1 MKEESQM
8 SQYTRRQFIK
18 NTIAVG
24 AGITGFP
31 MVFIP
36 KIDAAWTPKTLIHPN
51 IDNLKVVAVTDKNM
65 IKGDAPSSGWSRQDK
80 LVDTRVVWENMD
92 KLACHL
98 TDLEE
103 PEAAWKTIFVK
114 PPKKSWQE
122 TVVAIK
128 TNNLG
133 SQHTRSAVMAKICN
147 TLTDTMGVRP
157 GNIHIYDAS
166 HGNRMRK
173 KSPFSGLPDG
183 SRIQGEWGGIG
194 TETDIN
200 ADAWSGNTDCVK
212 YLVNGFV
219 DILVNIS
226 VCKGHSSRFGKFTMT
241 MKNHLGTFSP
251 WPAHT
256 GGGLDYVIGINQSR
270 EVLGPMDKKSGK
282 ILFPRQQLCLVDA
295 LWSSRGGPRGNS
307 THQTHFIAMGTLSPV
322 VDYQVATH
330 LRGARMGWKP
340 NKKAAQK
347 MLAAFGYNVSDLP
360 AGGRLIEV

>member
-1 MKEESQM
+1 M
-8 SQYTRRQFIK
+8 K

-36 KIDAAWTPKTLIHPN
+36 KIGAAWAPKTIVHPN
-51 IDNLKVVAVTDKNM
+51 IDNLRVVAITDENM
-65 IKGDAPSSGWSRQDK
+65 ITGNAPDASWSRQDE
-80 LVDTRVVWENMD
+80 LVNDQLVWENMD
-92 KLACHL
+92 KLACSL
-98 TDLEE
+98 TEIGD
-103 PEAAWKTIFVK
+103 PGAAWKTVFVK

-133 SQHTRSAVMAKICN
+133 RQHTRSAVMAKICA
-147 TLTDTMGVRP
+147 TLTDTIGVRSD
-157 GNIHIYDAS
+157 NIHIYDGS
-166 HGNRMRK
+166 HGGGMER
-173 KSPFSGLPDG
+173 KSPFKGLPPG

-194 TETDIN
+194 TSTDIN
-200 ADAWSGNTDCVK
+200 ADAWNGSTDCLK

-226 VCKGHSSRFGKFTMT
+226 MCKGHSSRFGSFTMT

-251 WPAHT
+251 WPAHS
-256 GGGLDYVIGINQSR
+256 GGGLNYVIGINQSR
-270 EVLGPMDKKSGK
+270 EILGSMDKKSGK

-295 LWSSRGGPRGNS
+295 LWASHGGPQGNS
-307 THQTHFIAMGTLSPV
+307 THQTHFLAMGTLSPV

-330 LRGARMGWKP
+330 FREARMGWKP
-340 NKKAAQK
+340 NKNAALK
-347 MLAAFGYNVSDLP
+347 MLTEFGYSASDLP

>member
-1 MKEESQM
+1 M
-8 SQYTRRQFIK
+8 K

-36 KIDAAWTPKTLIHPN
+36 KIGAAWAPKTIVHPN
-51 IDNLKVVAVTDKNM
+51 IDNLRVVAITDENM
-65 IKGDAPSSGWSRQDK
+65 ITGNAPDASWSRQDE
-80 LVDTRVVWENMD
+80 LVNDQLVWENMD
-92 KLACHL
+92 KLACSL
-98 TDLEE
+98 TEIGD
-103 PEAAWKTIFVK
+103 PGAAWKTVFVK

-133 SQHTRSAVMAKICN
+133 RQHTRSAVMAKICA
-147 TLTDTMGVRP
+147 TLTDTIGVRSD
-157 GNIHIYDAS
+157 NIHIYDGS
-166 HGNRMRK
+166 HGGGMER
-173 KSPFSGLPDG
+173 KSPFKGLPPG

-194 TETDIN
+194 TSTDIN
-200 ADAWSGNTDCVK
+200 ADAWNGSTDCLK

-226 VCKGHSSRFGKFTMT
+226 MCKGHSSRFGNFTMT

-251 WPAHT
+251 WPAHS
-256 GGGLDYVIGINQSR
+256 GGGLNYVIGINQSR
-270 EVLGPMDKKSGK
+270 EILGSMDKKSGK

-295 LWSSRGGPRGNS
+295 LWASRGGPQGNS
-307 THQTHFIAMGTLSPV
+307 THQTHFLAMGTLSPV

-330 LRGARMGWKP
+330 FREARMGWKP
-340 NKKAAQK
+340 NKNAALK
-347 MLAAFGYNVSDLP
+347 MLTEFGYSASDLP